1 MKKTIL
7 LLLVSILLAGCT
19 AQATEPIVSEI
30 RTSVPTAT
38 ERPRPTPTQ
47 PPTSTQEPTQ
57 TPDPLLA
64 TQAAALE
71 SCRGNSPD
79 NIDKYIDR
87 GYSAT
92 RFWSA
97 TVCQDDGI
105 YTKVTRLGKEKVYK
119 IPALDTDAQTA
130 GPDWVWEPYLWSVDG
145 DYLYLTPSYLGS
157 IDGTGATNLNG
168 YGLTQ
173 LYLSSGARNVLL
185 QPRAEGYTFAL
196 SEDGRLFAY
205 LTEVARTISIL
216 DVKTKEKQKLSLD
229 KEYDILDMRWT
240 PDGAR
245 LLILTEESGRN
256 PNQGGFTIFEY
267 SLEGK
272 DLKKLVDKN
281 NLNSLYTADQ
291 FDEPR
296 LFISGLTNDIL
307 SLSDRLGEAFFEV
320 NLQSGEIIP
329 TNDLGTPIALQ

>member
-1 MKKTIL
+1 MKKILL

-19 AQATEPIVSEI
+19 ARATEPVVSEI

-71 SCRGNSPD
+71 SCHGNSPD

-92 RFWSA
+92 RLWSA
-97 TVCQDDGI
+97 TVCQDNGI
-105 YTKVTRLGKEKVYK
+105 YTKVSELGKDKVYK

-157 IDGTGATNLNG
+157 IDGTGPANLSG

-173 LYLSSGARNVLL
+173 LDLSSGARNVLL

-205 LTEVARTISIL
+205 LTDVARTISIL

-229 KEYDILDMRWT
+229 DEYSILDMRWT

-245 LLILTEESGRN
+245 LLILTEESGMD
-256 PNQGGFTIFEY
+256 PNQGGFSIFEY

-307 SLSDRLGEAFFEV
+307 SLSDRLGEALFEV
-320 NLQSGEIIP
+320 NLQSGEVIQ
-329 TNDLGTPIALQ
+329 TDALGTPVAAP

>member
-1 MKKTIL
+1 MKKTL
-7 LLLVSILLAGCT
+7 LLLLASILVAGCT
-19 AQATEPIVSEI
+19 ARATEPVLPAGN
-30 RTSVPTAT
+30 TPFATAT
-38 ERPRPTPTQ
+38 ERPRPTPTL
-47 PPTSTQEPTQ
+47 PATSTQEPTV
-57 TPDPLLA
+57 TPDPRMA
-64 TQAAALE
+64 TQQAALE
-71 SCRGNSPD
+71 SCRGNSQD
-79 NIDKYIDR
+79 NIDQYIHQ

-92 RFWSA
+92 RFWKA

-105 YTKVTRLGKEKVYK
+105 YTKVERLAKEKVYK
-119 IPALDTDAQTA
+119 IPAVDSDPETS
-130 GPDWVWEPYLWSVDG
+130 GPDWFWEPYVWSVDG
-145 DYLYLTPSYLGS
+145 EYLYLTAAHPGS
-157 IDGTGATNLNG
+157 IDSSGMANLSG

-173 LYLSSGARNVLL
+173 LDLALGARNVLL

-205 LTEVARTISIL
+205 LTEIPRTISIL
-216 DVKTKEKQKLSLD
+216 DVKTKENQKLSLD
-229 KEYDILDMRWT
+229 KEYNILDMRWT

-245 LLILTEESGRN
+245 LIILTEESGMD

-296 LFISGLTNDIL
+296 LFISGLTNGIL
-307 SLSDRLGEAFFEV
+307 SLSDRLGEGYFEV
-320 NLQSGEIIP
+320 NLQSGEVIQ
-329 TNDLGTPIALQ
+329 TNDLGTPVAAQ

>member
-1 MKKTIL
+1 MKKTLL
-7 LLLVSILLAGCT
+7 LLLVSILLAACT
-19 AQATEPIVSEI
+19 AQATEPVVSEI

-38 ERPRPTPTQ
+38 ERPRPTQTV

-57 TPDPLLA
+57 TPDPMLA
-64 TQAAALE
+64 TQAAARE
-71 SCRGNSPD
+71 SCRGNSQD
-79 NIDKYIDR
+79 SIDKYIDR

-130 GPDWVWEPYLWSVDG
+130 GPDWVWVPYLWSVDG
-145 DYLYLTPSYLGS
+145 DYLYLIPSYLGS
-157 IDGTGATNLNG
+157 IDGTGTTNRSG
-168 YGLTQ
+168 YGLNQ
-173 LYLSSGARNVLL
+173 VDLSSGARNVLL
-185 QPRAEGYTFAL
+185 QPRGEGYTFAL

-229 KEYDILDMRWT
+229 KEYNILDMRWT

-245 LLILTEESGRN
+245 LLILTEELGMD
-256 PNQGGFTIFEY
+256 PNQSGFSIFEY

-296 LFISGLTNDIL
+296 LFISGLTNNIL

-329 TNDLGTPIALQ
+329 TNDPGTP